1 MPEESGDIEA
11 EQLLA
16 AAGQYD
22 AAVDAGETPVVEI
35 ETAEPEPEEIPE
47 ELKVEEAEAEPD
59 TEGQNADEVS
69 SLTEGEAPETEE
81 EPKKS
86 KYARNEER
94 KANTWKN
101 INSTKEEQSA
111 KGKELADWEE
121 RLKSQQSE
129 TESGKVY
136 RDEEGF
142 TADEYKSAAER
153 LREDGEYRDADSA
166 MELAEATEKA
176 GVEASSKRERDR
188 TYKEWES
195 KFLSAKSELEVEH
208 PDLKEGESA
217 LAQEVNKLLREHTDL
232 LYLPNGDGLRHAVRV
247 ANWKIAAES
256 SEKSNALNK
265 ELTDKL
271 TKLEKKMSIGGGFTS
286 NRPEGEQSFES
297 LPDKEQADALLKA
310 AMAFDDGL

>member
-35 ETAEPEPEEIPE
+35 ETPEPEPEEIPE

-59 TEGQNADEVS
+59 TEGQDADNPVS

-142 TADEYKSAAER
+142 TADEYRSAAER
-153 LREDGEYRDADSA
+153 LREDGEYRD
-166 MELAEATEKA
+166 
-176 GVEASSKRERDR
+176 GWRR
-188 TYKEWES
+188 
-195 KFLSAKSELEVEH
+195 
-208 PDLKEGESA
+208 
-217 LAQEVNKLLREHTDL
+217 
-232 LYLPNGDGLRHAVRV
+232 
-247 ANWKIAAES
+247 
-256 SEKSNALNK
+256 
-265 ELTDKL
+265 
-271 TKLEKKMSIGGGFTS
+271 SI
-286 NRPEGEQSFES
+286 Q
-297 LPDKEQADALLKA
+297 
-310 AMAFDDGL
+310 